1 MSRFSVEIF
10 CLTVPKHFVVEPFC
24 AAFQE
29 SSGNQKILEDKRG
42 WEYRAFLS
50 KNFCLTVL
58 KNLVGEAFFGASRK
72 ISGSKKSL
80 WIRRTRKYQNFPSK
94 LFFRLTVPKFFE
106 RTLLCCVSEKFRQLK
121 SLWIRGVGVSNFS
134 VENFSSDNA
143 EKFRRGNRQCV
154 INFGYRKIL
163 CFRWLCNDFLSKT
176 FCLTVPEHFAEEPFC
191 AAFQESSGS

>member
-50 KNFCLTVL
+50 KNFCLTVP

-106 RTLLCCVSEKFRQLK
+106 RTLLCCVSENFRYQQN
-121 SLWIRGVGVSNFS
+121 LWIR
-134 VENFSSDNA
+134 
-143 EKFRRGNRQCV
+143 RGDYQG
-154 INFGYRKIL
+154 FP
-163 CFRWLCNDFLSKT
+163 SKV
-176 FCLTVPEHFAEEPFC
+176 FCLTVSKNAVGVSFSLSIISAMEKFWKTR
-191 AAFQESSGS
+191 